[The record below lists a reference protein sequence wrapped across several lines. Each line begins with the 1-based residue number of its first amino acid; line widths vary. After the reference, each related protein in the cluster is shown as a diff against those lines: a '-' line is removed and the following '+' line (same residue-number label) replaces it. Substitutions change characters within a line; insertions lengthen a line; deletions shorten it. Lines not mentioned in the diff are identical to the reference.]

1 MTAQWK
7 EVLAEEAIE
16 DDQLL
21 CHHFL
26 GDKEIFEGGEID
38 EDPPPWRSQRIVQAH
53 ELESEARRL
62 ARDLEHKD
70 HEAADE
76 DHKAH

>member
-1 MTAQWK
+1 MTAEWK
-7 EVLAEEAIE
+7 EVLAEEATE

-26 GDKEIFEGGEID
+26 GDKKIFGGEID
-38 EDPPPWRSQRIVQAH
+38 EDPPPRRSQRIVQAH